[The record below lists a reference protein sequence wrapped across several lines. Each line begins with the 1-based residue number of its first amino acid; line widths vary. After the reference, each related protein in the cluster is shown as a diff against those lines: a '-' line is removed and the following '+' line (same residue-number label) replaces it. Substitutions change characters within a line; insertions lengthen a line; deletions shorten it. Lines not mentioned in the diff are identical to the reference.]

1 MKQQIGYDLI
11 LISRHQ
17 TANMQRLFGGWS
29 EDELVNLSMLLS
41 LLWFTTILW
50 IDVDNIMRFMGL
62 LTLLFKLFNILHY
75 TTRKCYSDLY
85 LTLIF
90 SPLRRTS
97 LQPVMISYLS
107 NTIACEATIT
117 DESKWTKQVDFLSFI
132 IVFSQGK
139 SKLFLFY
146 FYFLT
151 FC

>member
-117 DESKWTKQVDFLSFI
+117 DESKWTKQVDFLLFI
-132 IVFSQGK
+132 I
-139 SKLFLFY
+139 LL
-146 FYFLT
+146 YFLKENQN
-151 FC
+151 FFFSIFIF